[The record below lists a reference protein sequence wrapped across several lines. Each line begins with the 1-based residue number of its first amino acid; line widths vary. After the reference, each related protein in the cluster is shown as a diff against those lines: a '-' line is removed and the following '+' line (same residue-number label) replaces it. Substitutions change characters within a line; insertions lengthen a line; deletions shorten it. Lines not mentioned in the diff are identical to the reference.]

1 MTYYGSCRTSKVCDA
16 VFLNFLITILNADIK
31 SISVFVFVPILN
43 VQNVPWETA
52 KQKERNTMIFE
63 KLVALIAEQF
73 NVDEDSITMDTSF
86 VDDLNA
92 DSVDLMDLS
101 VALEEEFGIEE
112 MGDEDVSSIV
122 TVGDVVHF
130 LQSRLD

>member
-1 MTYYGSCRTSKVCDA
+1 
-16 VFLNFLITILNADIK
+16 
-31 SISVFVFVPILN
+31 
-43 VQNVPWETA
+43 
-52 KQKERNTMIFE
+52 MIFE

-73 NVDEDSITMDTSF
+73 NVDEDGSTMETSF

-112 MGDEDVSSIV
+112 MADEDVSAIV
-122 TVGDVVHF
+122 TVGDVVRF
-130 LQSRLD
+130 LQSRID

>member
-1 MTYYGSCRTSKVCDA
+1 
-16 VFLNFLITILNADIK
+16 
-31 SISVFVFVPILN
+31 
-43 VQNVPWETA
+43 
-52 KQKERNTMIFE
+52 MIFE

-112 MGDEDVSSIV
+112 MADEDVSAIN
-122 TVGDVVHF
+122 TVGDVVRF
-130 LQSRLD
+130 LQNHID

>member
-1 MTYYGSCRTSKVCDA
+1 
-16 VFLNFLITILNADIK
+16 
-31 SISVFVFVPILN
+31 
-43 VQNVPWETA
+43 
-52 KQKERNTMIFE
+52 MIFE

-73 NVDEDSITMDTSF
+73 NVDEDGITMETSF

-112 MGDEDVSSIV
+112 MADEDVSAIV
-122 TVGDVVHF
+122 TVGDVVRF
-130 LQSRLD
+130 LQSRID

>member
-1 MTYYGSCRTSKVCDA
+1 
-16 VFLNFLITILNADIK
+16 
-31 SISVFVFVPILN
+31 
-43 VQNVPWETA
+43 
-52 KQKERNTMIFE
+52 MIFE
-63 KLVALIAEQF
+63 KLAALIAEQF

-112 MGDEDVSSIV
+112 LGDEDVSSIV

>member
-1 MTYYGSCRTSKVCDA
+1 
-16 VFLNFLITILNADIK
+16 
-31 SISVFVFVPILN
+31 
-43 VQNVPWETA
+43 
-52 KQKERNTMIFE
+52 MIFE

-112 MGDEDVSSIV
+112 MGDEDVSSIA
-122 TVGDVVHF
+122 TVGDVVRF
-130 LQSRLD
+130 LQSHID

>member
-1 MTYYGSCRTSKVCDA
+1 
-16 VFLNFLITILNADIK
+16 
-31 SISVFVFVPILN
+31 
-43 VQNVPWETA
+43 
-52 KQKERNTMIFE
+52 MIFE

-73 NVDEDSITMDTSF
+73 IVDEDSITMETSF

-112 MGDEDVSSIV
+112 MADENVSAIA
-122 TVGDVVHF
+122 TVGDVVRF
-130 LQSRLD
+130 LQSRID

>member
-1 MTYYGSCRTSKVCDA
+1 
-16 VFLNFLITILNADIK
+16 
-31 SISVFVFVPILN
+31 
-43 VQNVPWETA
+43 
-52 KQKERNTMIFE
+52 MIFE

-112 MGDEDVSSIV
+112 MADEDVSSIA
-122 TVGDVVHF
+122 TVGDVVRF
-130 LQSRLD
+130 LQSRVD

>member
-1 MTYYGSCRTSKVCDA
+1 
-16 VFLNFLITILNADIK
+16 
-31 SISVFVFVPILN
+31 
-43 VQNVPWETA
+43 
-52 KQKERNTMIFE
+52 MIFE

-73 NVDEDSITMDTSF
+73 NVDEDSITMETSF

-112 MGDEDVSSIV
+112 MADEDVSSIA
-122 TVGDVVHF
+122 TVGDVVRF
-130 LQSRLD
+130 LQSPID

>member
-1 MTYYGSCRTSKVCDA
+1 
-16 VFLNFLITILNADIK
+16 
-31 SISVFVFVPILN
+31 
-43 VQNVPWETA
+43 
-52 KQKERNTMIFE
+52 MIFE

-73 NVDEDSITMDTSF
+73 NVDEDSITMETSF

-112 MGDEDVSSIV
+112 MADEDVSSIA
-122 TVGDVVHF
+122 TVGDVVRF
-130 LQSRLD
+130 LHSRID

>member
-1 MTYYGSCRTSKVCDA
+1 
-16 VFLNFLITILNADIK
+16 
-31 SISVFVFVPILN
+31 
-43 VQNVPWETA
+43 
-52 KQKERNTMIFE
+52 MIFE

>member
-1 MTYYGSCRTSKVCDA
+1 
-16 VFLNFLITILNADIK
+16 
-31 SISVFVFVPILN
+31 
-43 VQNVPWETA
+43 
-52 KQKERNTMIFE
+52 MIFE

-112 MGDEDVSSIV
+112 MADEDVSAIA
-122 TVGDVVHF
+122 TVGDVVRF
-130 LQSRLD
+130 LQNHID

>member
-1 MTYYGSCRTSKVCDA
+1 
-16 VFLNFLITILNADIK
+16 
-31 SISVFVFVPILN
+31 
-43 VQNVPWETA
+43 
-52 KQKERNTMIFE
+52 MIFE

-101 VALEEEFGIEE
+101 VALDVEFGIEE
-112 MGDEDVSSIV
+112 MADEDVSSIT
-122 TVGDVVHF
+122 TVGYVVRF
-130 LQSRLD
+130 LQSCIA